1 MTSYF
6 NMTKMTQE
14 QLEKELE
21 KAKRRVRKA
30 KEDVS
35 IIRDFLKLKKL
46 EAESQKP
53 KPENK
58 ESGKSESRKP
68 ENLADGYLDLKA
80 ANFVDD

>member
-6 NMTKMTQE
+6 ELTKMTEE
-14 QLEKELE
+14 QLEQELV

-46 EAESQKP
+46 EAAAEKP
-53 KPENK
+53 EIAKPENMETK
-58 ESGKSESRKP
+58 KP
-68 ENLADGYLDLKA
+68 EKLADGYLDLKA